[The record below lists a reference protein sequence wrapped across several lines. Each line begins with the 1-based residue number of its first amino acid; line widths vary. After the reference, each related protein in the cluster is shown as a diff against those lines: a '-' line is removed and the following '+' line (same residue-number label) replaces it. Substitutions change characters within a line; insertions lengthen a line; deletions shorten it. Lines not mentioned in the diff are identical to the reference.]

1 MGKKKK
7 PLPPKVKRMKRVRRL
22 AAAKAWMTSYSG
34 KNVLRGYCTHFAV
47 DWRCA
52 AAELQMLGVKL
63 DPAYLAQRVRTEAE
77 QSRKRIERR
86 RKQQADTDQHWHP
99 YTDPVAAYLAGDFE
113 ALHDLEQRQA
123 YIDKEERDCTDHH
136 P

>member
-1 MGKKKK
+1 MGMKKK
-7 PLPPKVKRMKRVRRL
+7 PLPPKVKRMKRAGRL
-22 AAAKAWMTSYSG
+22 TAANAWLASYSG

-63 DPAYLAQRVRTEAE
+63 DPAYLAQRERTEAE
-77 QSRKRIERR
+77 QSRKRMERKQ
-86 RKQQADTDQHWHP
+86 KQQADSDQHWHP
-99 YTDPVAAYLAGDFE
+99 NTDPFAAYLAGGFE
-113 ALHDLEQRQA
+113 ALHDLELRQA
-123 YIDKEERDCTDHH
+123 SIDEEGRCDTIHH